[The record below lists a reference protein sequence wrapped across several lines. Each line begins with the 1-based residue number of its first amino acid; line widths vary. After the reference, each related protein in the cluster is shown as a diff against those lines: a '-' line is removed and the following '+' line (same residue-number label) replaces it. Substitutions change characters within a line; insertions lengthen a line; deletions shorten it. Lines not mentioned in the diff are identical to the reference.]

1 MSKKDAIKNFN
12 YIANKLGLK
21 YNDLNLYLTA
31 FTHTSYANE
40 HNTNSNERLE
50 FLGDAVLSVLVTEFI
65 YNEFPT
71 LPEGKMTKLRA
82 TYVCED
88 ANYLYAQKLG
98 ISEVLR
104 LGHGEELGGGRT
116 RAAVLNDA
124 FEAFLGAIYLTNGLE
139 KVKEILIDVVFPHI
153 GKDIVK
159 PFVDYKSRLQEYI
172 QAETRQALTYRV
184 DNIVGPPH
192 NRTFTISVVLDGI
205 KLGEGVGK
213 SKKDAE
219 QLAAKKALE
228 KMVK

>member
-1 MSKKDAIKNFN
+1 MNKLDNLLDKYNIKKDQ
-12 YIANKLGLK
+12 IAVIEEA
-21 YNDLNLYLTA
+21 LT
-31 FTHTSYANE
+31 HSSYANE
-40 HNTNSNERLE
+40 HNTKSNERLE

-88 ANYLYAQKLG
+88 ANYIYAQKLG

-124 FEAFLGAIYLTNGLE
+124 FEAFLGAIYLTNGLD

-172 QAETRQALTYRV
+172 QSETRQALIYRV

>member
-1 MSKKDAIKNFN
+1 MNKLDNLLNKYNIKKDQIVVIEEA
-12 YIANKLGLK
+12 
-21 YNDLNLYLTA
+21 LT
-31 FTHTSYANE
+31 HSSYANE

-88 ANYLYAQKLG
+88 ANYIYAQKLG

>member
-1 MSKKDAIKNFN
+1 MNKLDNLLDKYNIKKDQ
-12 YIANKLGLK
+12 IAVIEEA
-21 YNDLNLYLTA
+21 LT
-31 FTHTSYANE
+31 HSSYANE
-40 HNTNSNERLE
+40 HNTKSNERLE

-88 ANYLYAQKLG
+88 ANYIYAQKLG

-172 QAETRQALTYRV
+172 QSETRQALTYRV
-184 DNIVGPPH
+184 DNIAGPPH